1 MTCKTVEEIIF
12 EDVNIGIWYWIKV
25 RFKLPLGELIWHIES
40 IIRDSTFLKYFTGEN
55 LILNQFAKKSDWFGC
70 SLIIKHGKSYKG
82 KLNNEKEEKKFVM
95 PCLLF
100 PVCCMWGLSM
110 CKADNVQETRL
121 ARVQGPGSLLAD
133 KIDLVSGQN

>member
-82 KLNNEKEEKKFVM
+82 KLNNEKEEHFFFFY
-95 PCLLF
+95 LLF
-100 PVCCMWGLSM
+100 FVSCVLYVR
-110 CKADNVQETRL
+110 AANV
-121 ARVQGPGSLLAD
+121 
-133 KIDLVSGQN
+133 